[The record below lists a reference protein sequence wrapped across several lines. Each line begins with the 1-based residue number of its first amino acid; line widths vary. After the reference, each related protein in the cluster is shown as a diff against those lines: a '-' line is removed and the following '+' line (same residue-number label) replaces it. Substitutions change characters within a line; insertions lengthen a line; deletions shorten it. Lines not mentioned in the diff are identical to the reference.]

1 MNFKKNLMGI
11 FFLFAMVDKMLK
23 SVKIIKNIRKV
34 FKEGEIIPLRPLTFL
49 VGDNGSG
56 KTTFLESLSSRFVNG
71 ESGEIE
77 ISKEELRDLKR
88 YFHFDLEKHNPRRQ
102 DEHSITF
109 FGCVSAFRSH
119 GETNMDMFVHDFAE
133 KKNEIILLDE
143 PDQALSIRSIYRLF
157 KIFEKMI
164 ANGCQI
170 IAAVHSQTLME
181 LADEIYSVE
190 HRKWMTCSE
199 FLKAQ
204 RRPKKLKTVDSFKKN
219 IRYQVKFNTSEGFLY
234 YTDSCELHRMRIS
247 DLSPSSR
254 NAKCFKGKKSAES
267 AAKRAIDFFTKSRN
281 KLSGA
286 EKMITPEIIGYEIEQ
301 MEFLFDQ
308 D

>member
-11 FFLFAMVDKMLK
+11 FFLFAMVGKMLK

-34 FKEGEIIPLRPLTFL
+34 FKAGETIPLRPLTFL

-77 ISKEELRDLKR
+77 ISKEELKGLQG
-88 YFHFDLEKHNPRRQ
+88 YSHFDLEKHNPRKQ
-102 DEHSITF
+102 DERSITL
-109 FGCVSAFRSH
+109 FGIVSVFRSH
-119 GETNMDMFVHDFAE
+119 GEMNMDLFVHDFAE
-133 KKNEIILLDE
+133 KQNEIILLDE

-164 ANGCQI
+164 SNGCQI

-181 LADEIYSVE
+181 LVDEIYSME

-199 FLKAQ
+199 FLKTQ
-204 RRPKKLKTVDSFKKN
+204 KRPKKLKTVDSFKKN
-219 IRYQVKFNTSEGFLY
+219 KRYQVKFTTNEGFLY
-234 YTDSCELHRMRIS
+234 YTDRRELYRMRIS
-247 DLSPSSR
+247 DLSSSSR

-267 AAKRAIDFFTKSRN
+267 AAKRAIDFFTKSRE
-281 KLSGA
+281 KLSGV

>member
-1 MNFKKNLMGI
+1 
-11 FFLFAMVDKMLK
+11 
-23 SVKIIKNIRKV
+23 
-34 FKEGEIIPLRPLTFL
+34 
-49 VGDNGSG
+49 
-56 KTTFLESLSSRFVNG
+56 
-71 ESGEIE
+71 
-77 ISKEELRDLKR
+77 
-88 YFHFDLEKHNPRRQ
+88 
-102 DEHSITF
+102 
-109 FGCVSAFRSH
+109 
-119 GETNMDMFVHDFAE
+119 
-133 KKNEIILLDE
+133 
-143 PDQALSIRSIYRLF
+143 
-157 KIFEKMI
+157 MI

-181 LADEIYSVE
+181 LVDEIYSVE

-199 FLKAQ
+199 FLKTQ
-204 RRPKKLKTVDSFKKN
+204 KRPKKLKTVDSFKKN

-247 DLSPSSR
+247 DLSSSSR

-267 AAKRAIDFFTKSRN
+267 AAKRAIDFFAKSRE
-281 KLSGA
+281 KLSGV

>member
-1 MNFKKNLMGI
+1 
-11 FFLFAMVDKMLK
+11 MLK
-23 SVKIIKNIRKV
+23 SVKIIKNIHKV
-34 FKEGEIIPLRPLTFL
+34 FKAGETIPLRPLTFL

-77 ISKEELRDLKR
+77 ISKEELKGLQG
-88 YFHFDLEKHNPRRQ
+88 YSHFDLEKHNPRRQ

-181 LADEIYSVE
+181 LVDEIYSVE

-199 FLKAQ
+199 FLKTQ

-254 NAKCFKGKKSAES
+254 NAKCFKGKKSAEY
-267 AAKRAIDFFTKSRN
+267 AAKRAIDFFAKSRN
-281 KLSGA
+281 KLSGV

>member
-11 FFLFAMVDKMLK
+11 FFLFAMVGKMLK

-34 FKEGEIIPLRPLTFL
+34 FKAGETIPLRPLTFL

-77 ISKEELRDLKR
+77 ISKEELRDFKG
-88 YFHFDLEKHNPRRQ
+88 YSHFDLEKHNPRRQ
-102 DEHSITF
+102 DQHSITF

-181 LADEIYSVE
+181 LVDEIYSIE

-199 FLKAQ
+199 FLKTQ
-204 RRPKKLKTVDSFKKN
+204 KRPKKLKTVDSFKKN
-219 IRYQVKFNTSEGFLY
+219 KRYQVKFTTNEGFLY
-234 YTDSCELHRMRIS
+234 YTDRRELYRMRIS
-247 DLSPSSR
+247 DLSSSSR

-267 AAKRAIDFFTKSRN
+267 AAKRAIDFFTKSRE
-281 KLSGA
+281 KLSGV